1 MEIRYILLEDL
12 SIPSG
17 LRDDEAGTVKLNKI
31 ITAVKKVYPFT
42 NVDPERSRLM
52 SVPIWTMKLLHQS
65 HKLVDVF
72 KIINHFNSNI
82 EYSTGVSKRDHE
94 EPDDRTLILQKV
106 PNILFQ
112 DISIKRLEPITIHK
126 LKKSWISSETIIL
139 KKILYVPFHGETTV
153 LHDTKLSKNM
163 SIYQFKQLMMS

>member
-17 LRDDEAGTVKLNKI
+17 LRDDEAGTAKLNKI

-42 NVDPERSRLM
+42 NVDPEHSKLL
-52 SVPIWTMKLLHQS
+52 SVPIWTMKLLYQS
-65 HKLVDVF
+65 HKLVDIF

-94 EPDDRTLILQKV
+94 EPDDKTLILQKV

-112 DISIKRLEPITIHK
+112 DIGIKRLEPLAIHK
-126 LKKSWISSETIIL
+126 LMKSWTSSETIVL
-139 KKILYVPFHGETTV
+139 KKILYVPFQGETIV
-153 LHDTKLSKNM
+153 LSDTKLSKNM
-163 SIYQFKQLMMS
+163 SIYQFK